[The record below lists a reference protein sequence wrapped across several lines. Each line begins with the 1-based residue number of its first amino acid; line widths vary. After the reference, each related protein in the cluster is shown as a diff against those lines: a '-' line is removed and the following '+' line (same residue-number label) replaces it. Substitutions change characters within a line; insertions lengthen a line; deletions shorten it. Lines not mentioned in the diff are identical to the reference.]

1 MYNNNKF
8 QNYNLLDFVLDDDFN
23 KWVLS
28 PDTDDDL
35 FWISWISNNPEKESM
50 IDDAKEI
57 ILSFKVS
64 SPQISDREIRSIVD
78 DTIAKIN
85 AVDNIAADEEVP
97 MPEKSKSLLYW
108 LSGIAASL
116 IIGVLGT
123 YFYAKKAD
131 KSIYEQLV
139 ASNTVALTEQY
150 NSTGKPLIIK
160 LEDGSYVTLQNK
172 SRLSF
177 PKTFMNKNS
186 RSVYL
191 NGAAFF
197 SVAKNP
203 AKPFLVY
210 ANGIVTKVLGTRF
223 KINSFDTDKKAV
235 VEVISGIVSVNSF
248 NLKNAKP
255 EKSNEKESGV
265 ILTRNQKAIY
275 GTDNHRLEASI
286 IENPQLADS
295 TLNLRFVDTNIK
307 HVLNSVKQLYGI
319 EIIYDEKM
327 VTGKTLTGDLT
338 NTTMY
343 QKLDV
348 ICKILN
354 CHYEIIDRNI
364 YINQER

>member
-1 MYNNNKF
+1 
-8 QNYNLLDFVLDDDFN
+8 
-23 KWVLS
+23 
-28 PDTDDDL
+28 
-35 FWISWISNNPEKESM
+35 
-50 IDDAKEI
+50 
-57 ILSFKVS
+57 
-64 SPQISDREIRSIVD
+64 
-78 DTIAKIN
+78 
-85 AVDNIAADEEVP
+85 
-97 MPEKSKSLLYW
+97 
-108 LSGIAASL
+108 
-116 IIGVLGT
+116 
-123 YFYAKKAD
+123 
-131 KSIYEQLV
+131 
-139 ASNTVALTEQY
+139 
-150 NSTGKPLIIK
+150 
-160 LEDGSYVTLQNK
+160 
-172 SRLSF
+172 
-177 PKTFMNKNS
+177 
-186 RSVYL
+186 
-191 NGAAFF
+191 
-197 SVAKNP
+197 
-203 AKPFLVY
+203 
-210 ANGIVTKVLGTRF
+210 VLGTRF

-295 TLNLRFVDTNIK
+295 TLNLRFVDTSIK
-307 HVLNSVKQLYGI
+307 QVLTSVKQLYGI

-327 VTGKTLTGDLT
+327 VTGKTFTGDLA